1 MVLIANRDMELACDE
16 VVLCTLGADIKKA
29 YALTLLDMAQR
40 KTRPSPLCSGF
51 ARGSAETRIRAILR
65 FRHTPA
71 WAGVC
76 AAVVFF
82 ALGCALT
89 TQAVQSPVP
98 APAPAQVELVEETPQ
113 VEPVP
118 VVEPVVTEPE
128 IAPDPAPTYV
138 FPLENADAA
147 VELAYGWH
155 TNEQTGA
162 SAFHD
167 GVDLEAESGASVLA
181 VADGTVLSAEYDA
194 ANGYSL
200 TIAHASGVQTFY
212 AHLSEFCVAP
222 GETVRQGQIVAKTGE
237 SGWATAPHLHLGT
250 KINNESADPLQTLA
264 NQKA

>member
-1 MVLIANRDMELACDE
+1 ML
-16 VVLCTLGADIKKA
+16 
-29 YALTLLDMAQR
+29 
-40 KTRPSPLCSGF
+40 
-51 ARGSAETRIRAILR
+51 
-65 FRHTPA
+65 
-71 WAGVC
+71 
-76 AAVVFF
+76 
-82 ALGCALT
+82 
-89 TQAVQSPVP
+89 
-98 APAPAQVELVEETPQ
+98 EETPQ

-118 VVEPVVTEPE
+118 VAEPVVTEPE
-128 IAPDPAPTYV
+128 IVPDPAPTYV

-222 GETVRQGQIVAKTGE
+222 GEAVRQGQIIAKTGE

>member
-1 MVLIANRDMELACDE
+1 M
-16 VVLCTLGADIKKA
+16 
-29 YALTLLDMAQR
+29 
-40 KTRPSPLCSGF
+40 
-51 ARGSAETRIRAILR
+51 
-65 FRHTPA
+65 
-71 WAGVC
+71 
-76 AAVVFF
+76 
-82 ALGCALT
+82 
-89 TQAVQSPVP
+89 
-98 APAPAQVELVEETPQ
+98 
-113 VEPVP
+113 
-118 VVEPVVTEPE
+118 TEPE

-200 TIAHASGVQTFY
+200 TIVHADGVQTFY

-250 KINNESADPLQTLA
+250 KINGESADPLQTLA
-264 NQKA
+264 NQKP